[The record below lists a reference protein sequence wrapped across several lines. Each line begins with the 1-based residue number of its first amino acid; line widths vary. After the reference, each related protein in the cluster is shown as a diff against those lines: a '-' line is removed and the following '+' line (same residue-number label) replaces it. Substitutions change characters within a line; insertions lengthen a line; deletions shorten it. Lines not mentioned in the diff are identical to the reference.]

1 MDDLTELEDASIF
14 RLDAEPIRSYE
25 KDFDV
30 ELDIQVEMNL
40 NQVQIARDGY
50 TLLDFFSD
58 IGGI

>member
-30 ELDIQVEMNL
+30 QIDIQVEMNL
-40 NQVQIARDGY
+40 N
-50 TLLDFFSD
+50 
-58 IGGI
+58 